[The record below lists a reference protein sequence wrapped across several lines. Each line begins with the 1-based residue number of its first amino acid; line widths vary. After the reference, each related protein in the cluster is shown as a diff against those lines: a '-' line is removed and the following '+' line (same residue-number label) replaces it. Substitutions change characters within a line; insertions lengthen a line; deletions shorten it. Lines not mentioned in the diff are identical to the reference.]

1 MAKNKNIQKAERES
15 LNIKDKLLE
24 ALKASTPEVFAEGKV
39 NWDKVRL
46 ALGEHLDASSEKFNF
61 TWAGKAGA
69 VTNVLI
75 PSKATLRPAEK
86 ESVKFDKS
94 ENLFIEGD
102 NLEVLKLLQK
112 SYFEQVKMIYID
124 PPYNTGNDF
133 VYKDDFRQP
142 LKNYLEQSGQV
153 DSEGNRLSTNTQASG
168 RFHSDW
174 LTMMYPR
181 LKLAWNL
188 LRHDGVIFVS
198 IDDNEVHHLRMLMD
212 EIFGEE
218 NFVGI
223 LSVENNPKGRK
234 NSEFISVSSEYLI
247 IFAKD
252 KQKSHFIENVPKKA
266 SDMTEDESRNFVH
279 SSGKRVLVGENSF
292 NKPVANP
299 NSDKNYSVYYRQAG
313 KSLLLIKEEFT
324 LVNQRLLSEGYVK
337 YYSYNAGHLV
347 ENTYTENKFR
357 ELFEKG
363 ALEFSQDKIYEK
375 NFSDT
380 IRIKSQLVN
389 REFEA
394 IVRGRKQSYS
404 MELTTTGAGTYL
416 KNLFQMNESPF
427 PAPKNV
433 GYLKLLISLF
443 ESEPFTV
450 LDFFSGSSTTADAV
464 MQLNSEDGGNRKFIM
479 VQMPEFIDPK
489 SEAYKA
495 GYKTIADIGKER
507 IRRVLK
513 GYGDHK
519 AIDGGFKV
527 FKLGKSNYYDNLFEY
542 DPDKSAEEN
551 DKAFKDYLNK
561 AQKELFPAKIN
572 ELDIVYENII
582 KEGLSLNA
590 KIEEVKIGK
599 STAYKVSDTERELYI
614 SLDEK
619 LSASAIEV
627 LTDKEYKEKI
637 FICFDGAL
645 GDSDKANLALNVTLK
660 TI

>member
-1 MAKNKNIQKAERES
+1 MAKSKNIQKAERES

-24 ALKASTPEVFAEGKV
+24 VLKTSTPEVFAEGKV

-46 ALGEHLDASSEKFNF
+46 ALGEHLDVSSEKFNF

-188 LRHDGVIFVS
+188 LQDEGVIFIS
-198 IDDNEVHHLRMLMD
+198 IDDKEVHNLRMLMN
-212 EIFGEE
+212 EVFGEE
-218 NFVGI
+218 NFVDTIIWKKRYGGGAKEKYLVSMHEYI
-223 LSVENNPKGRK
+223 LFYAKNKEMLDPLFIPQDLEAIEKYYKLKDEKYKTRGPYRTHPLEAGKAVGERK
-234 NSEFISVSSEYLI
+234 NLVFSIMAPDKTEIWPKRQWYWSKERVREALKNKELEFVKGKDGWTVHTKQYLKDENGEIRSQKAFSI
-247 IFAKD
+247 IDDVYTQHGTNEIIDLFGNI
-252 KQKSHFIENVPKKA
+252 QIFPYPKP
-266 SDMTEDESRNFVH
+266 T
-279 SSGKRVLVGENSF
+279 G
-292 NKPVANP
+292 
-299 NSDKNYSVYYRQAG
+299 
-313 KSLLLIKEEFT
+313 LIKY
-324 LVNQRLLSEGYVK
+324 LL
-337 YYSYNAGHLV
+337 
-347 ENTYTENKFR
+347 KFAT
-357 ELFEKG
+357 
-363 ALEFSQDKIYEK
+363 ALEENDI
-375 NFSDT
+375 
-380 IRIKSQLVN
+380 
-389 REFEA
+389 
-394 IVRGRKQSYS
+394 
-404 MELTTTGAGTYL
+404 
-416 KNLFQMNESPF
+416 
-427 PAPKNV
+427 
-433 GYLKLLISLF
+433 
-443 ESEPFTV
+443 V
-450 LDFFSGSSTTADAV
+450 LDFFAGSGTSAHAV
-464 MQLNSEDGGNRKFIM
+464 LAQNQEDSGNRKIVM
-479 VQMPEFIDPK
+479 VQMPEPTDPQ

-495 GYKTIADIGKER
+495 GFKTIADIAKER
-507 IRRVLK
+507 IRKVLK

-519 AIDGGFKV
+519 AIDDGFKV

-542 DPDKSAEEN
+542 DPDKLPEEN

-590 KIEEVKIGK
+590 KIEKVKIGK

>member
-1 MAKNKNIQKAERES
+1 MAKNKSIHKAERES
-15 LNIKDKLLE
+15 FNIKDKLLE
-24 ALKASTPEVFAEGKV
+24 MLKASAPEVFAEGKV

-75 PSKATLRPAEK
+75 PSKATLRPDKK
-86 ESVKFDKS
+86 ESIKFDQA
-94 ENLFIEGD
+94 ENIFIEGD

-181 LKLAWNL
+181 LKLVWNL
-188 LRHDGVIFVS
+188 LRHDGVIFIS
-198 IDDNEVHHLRMLMD
+198 ADENEAHHLRMVMD

-218 NFVGI
+218 NLISEIVWKNRYNAAKEKHLAKIHEYI
-223 LSVENNPKGRK
+223 L
-234 NSEFISVSSEYLI
+234 FY
-247 IFAKD
+247 AKD
-252 KQKSHFIENVPKKA
+252 KKEIGNIYIPTNPEYV
-266 SDMTEDESRNFVH
+266 
-279 SSGKRVLVGENSF
+279 KRYF
-292 NKPVANP
+292 KYRD
-299 NSDKNYSVYYRQAG
+299 DKYSQRGPYRLQPLEAG
-313 KSLLLIKEEFT
+313 KSMDERTNLMFRIKAPDGTWIKPKRQWKWEQGRINEAIKNGEIEFT
-324 LVNQRLLSEGYVK
+324 KVGKEWSVSTKQYLKDEEGEEYGIKPFTLIEGIYNQEGTKEIEELFGSVKFFPFPKPVNLIRHLVNI
-337 YYSYNAGHLV
+337 
-347 ENTYTENKFR
+347 
-357 ELFEKG
+357 
-363 ALEFSQDKIYEK
+363 SQVQNHDI
-375 NFSDT
+375 
-380 IRIKSQLVN
+380 I
-389 REFEA
+389 
-394 IVRGRKQSYS
+394 
-404 MELTTTGAGTYL
+404 
-416 KNLFQMNESPF
+416 
-427 PAPKNV
+427 
-433 GYLKLLISLF
+433 
-443 ESEPFTV
+443 
-450 LDFFSGSSTTADAV
+450 LDFFAGSATSAHAV
-464 MQLNSEDGGNRKFIM
+464 LAQNQEDSGNRKFIM
-479 VQMPEFIDPK
+479 VQMPEPVEK
-489 SEAYKA
+489 ESEAYKD
-495 GYKTIADIGKER
+495 GHKTIADIAKER

-519 AIDGGFKV
+519 AIDDGFKV

-542 DPDKSAEEN
+542 DPDKSPEEN

-561 AQKELFPAKIN
+561 AQKELFPDKVN
-572 ELDIVYENII
+572 EIDIVYENII
-582 KEGLSLNA
+582 KEGLNLNA

-599 STAYKVSDTERELYI
+599 STVYKVSDTERELYV

-619 LSASAIEV
+619 LSSSAIET
-627 LTDKEYKEKI
+627 LTGKEYKDKI

-645 GDSDKANLALNVTLK
+645 SDSEKANLALNVALK

>member
-1 MAKNKNIQKAERES
+1 MAKSKHIQKAERES

-75 PSKATLRPAEK
+75 PSQATLRPAEK

-94 ENLFIEGD
+94 ENIFIEGD

-112 SYFEQVKMIYID
+112 SYFEQIKMIYID

-133 VYKDDFRQP
+133 VYKDDFRQS

-181 LKLAWNL
+181 LKLSWNL
-188 LRHDGVIFVS
+188 LRHDGAIFIS
-198 IDDNEVHHLRMLMD
+198 IGQEELNNLITLCN

-218 NFVGI
+218 NRIGI
-223 LSVENNPKGRK
+223 CVRVMKTGGNKGRFFSPNIEYLLIYAK
-234 NSEFISVSSEYLI
+234 TIEFITEFRDDLPQDLI
-247 IFAKD
+247 DKVYTQIETTGAKKGEKYRLMGLYQPGLD
-252 KQKSHFIENVPKKA
+252 ERANQRYWIKA
-266 SDMTEDESRNFVH
+266 PDGTFVIPP
-279 SSGKRVLVGENSF
+279 GRTTP
-292 NKPVANP
+292 KPVANGVKTNP
-299 NSDKNYSVYYRQAG
+299 AKGDGVWRWTFDRYKTELKNNNIVFKKTGTS
-313 KSLLLIKEEFT
+313 SLLDENGQQAKWNIYTKIWLNDRLESGRVPVDLIDRFENRHSSQEMKELGIPFEFAKPVNFISYLIKI
-324 LVNQRLLSEGYVK
+324 S
-337 YYSYNAGHLV
+337 
-347 ENTYTENKFR
+347 
-357 ELFEKG
+357 G
-363 ALEFSQDKIYEK
+363 AH
-375 NFSDT
+375 SDD
-380 IRIKSQLVN
+380 II
-389 REFEA
+389 
-394 IVRGRKQSYS
+394 
-404 MELTTTGAGTYL
+404 
-416 KNLFQMNESPF
+416 
-427 PAPKNV
+427 
-433 GYLKLLISLF
+433 
-443 ESEPFTV
+443 
-450 LDFFSGSSTTADAV
+450 LDFFAGSGTTAHAV
-464 MQLNSEDGGNRKFIM
+464 LATNQKEKHHRKFIM
-479 VQMPEFIDPK
+479 VQMPEQTDTK

-495 GYKTIADIGKER
+495 GFKTIADIAKER

-519 AIDGGFKV
+519 AIDDGFKV

-542 DPDKSAEEN
+542 DPDKSPEEN
-551 DKAFKDYLNK
+551 DKAFKDYLNRS
-561 AQKELFPAKIN
+561 QKELFPDKIN
-572 ELDIVYENII
+572 EVDIIYENII

-590 KIEEVKIGK
+590 TIEEVKIGK
-599 STAYKVSDTERELYI
+599 NMAYKVSDAERELYI

-619 LSASAIEV
+619 LSASAIEA

>member
-1 MAKNKNIQKAERES
+1 MAKSKHIQKAERES

-75 PSKATLRPAEK
+75 PSKATLRPVEK

-188 LRHDGVIFVS
+188 LKHDGVIFVS
-198 IDDNEVHHLRMLMD
+198 INDSEAYHLRMLMD
-212 EIFGEE
+212 EVFGEE
-218 NFVGI
+218 NFVAQLVWENKEGGGGSDSKYFRIKHEYIICYSKDKENALIKGVDISNEDRYTEKDKYFTKRGPYYLQKLNQASIQYSKSLDYPI
-223 LSVENNPKGRK
+223 LSPDGKELLPAQGKKRACWRWSKDKLTWGIKQGFIEFKKDRDGIWQVYTKQYLNVDNEDQPIERK
-234 NSEFISVSSEYLI
+234 NRPLGV
-247 IFAKD
+247 
-252 KQKSHFIENVPKKA
+252 IENFSSTQGSKQLEELIGPKIF
-266 SDMTEDESRNFVH
+266 SYP
-279 SSGKRVLVGENSF
+279 
-292 NKPVANP
+292 KPIELLA
-299 NSDKNYSVYYRQAG
+299 YLM
-313 KSLLLIKEEFT
+313 SLLET
-324 LVNQRLLSEGYVK
+324 
-337 YYSYNAGHLV
+337 
-347 ENTYTENKFR
+347 
-357 ELFEKG
+357 KG
-363 ALEFSQDKIYEK
+363 E
-375 NFSDT
+375 T
-380 IRIKSQLVN
+380 I
-389 REFEA
+389 
-394 IVRGRKQSYS
+394 
-404 MELTTTGAGTYL
+404 
-416 KNLFQMNESPF
+416 
-427 PAPKNV
+427 
-433 GYLKLLISLF
+433 
-443 ESEPFTV
+443 
-450 LDFFSGSSTTADAV
+450 LDFFAGSATTAHALLK
-464 MQLNSEDGGNRKFIM
+464 QNQEDSGNRKFIM
-479 VQMPEFIDPK
+479 VQIPEPIDPK
-489 SEAYKA
+489 SEAHKA
-495 GYKTIADIGKER
+495 GYKTIADIAKER

-519 AIDGGFKV
+519 AIDEGFKV

-542 DPDKSAEEN
+542 DPDKSPEEN

-599 STAYKVSDTERELYI
+599 STAYKISDTERELYI

-627 LTDKEYKEKI
+627 LTDKEYKDKI

>member
-1 MAKNKNIQKAERES
+1 MTKNKTIKKADRES

-24 ALKASTPEVFAEGKV
+24 ALKASAPEVFGEGKV

-46 ALGEHLDASSEKFNF
+46 ALGDHLDASSEKFNF

-75 PSKATLRPAEK
+75 PSKATLRPDKK
-86 ESVKFDKS
+86 ESVKFDTS

-188 LRHDGVIFVS
+188 LRHDGVIFIS
-198 IDDNEVHHLRMLMD
+198 IDDVECANLRKICD

-218 NFVGI
+218 NFVAQIPWRKRTAKSDVPFKVSQDYEWVLCFAKSNLFSACIEGSARKYYESPDLPNRPWRI
-223 LSVENNPKGRK
+223 HEMTTHRTATERPNSNFTIIDPKTGKKYPVNPNAVWRVTKETFKKFYKEKRIVFPGDY
-234 NSEFISVSSEYLI
+234 EFLNISKPVLRYFKDEDEAKAGDKFGFVSVSTNLPKEVGMTQDGTKEIASLFDNK
-247 IFAKD
+247 IFT
-252 KQKSHFIENVPKKA
+252 FP
-266 SDMTEDESRNFVH
+266 
-279 SSGKRVLVGENSF
+279 
-292 NKPVANP
+292 KPVSLIKFLIQIATLL
-299 NSDKNYSVYYRQAG
+299 DKNA
-313 KSLLLIKEEFT
+313 LI
-324 LVNQRLLSEGYVK
+324 
-337 YYSYNAGHLV
+337 
-347 ENTYTENKFR
+347 
-357 ELFEKG
+357 
-363 ALEFSQDKIYEK
+363 
-375 NFSDT
+375 
-380 IRIKSQLVN
+380 
-389 REFEA
+389 
-394 IVRGRKQSYS
+394 
-404 MELTTTGAGTYL
+404 
-416 KNLFQMNESPF
+416 
-427 PAPKNV
+427 
-433 GYLKLLISLF
+433 
-443 ESEPFTV
+443 
-450 LDFFSGSSTTADAV
+450 LDFFAGSATTAHAV
-464 MQLNSEDGGNRKFIM
+464 LAQNQEDGGNRKFIM
-479 VQMPEFIDPK
+479 VQMPELIDPK

-495 GYKTIADIGKER
+495 GYKTIADIAKER

-519 AIDGGFKV
+519 PIDDGFKV

-561 AQKELFPAKIN
+561 AQKELFPAKVN
-572 ELDIVYENII
+572 ELDIVYENIT
-582 KEGLSLNA
+582 KEGLNLNA
-590 KIEEVKIGK
+590 KIEKVEIGK
-599 STAYKVSDTERELYI
+599 NTAYKVSDTERELYI

-619 LSASAIEV
+619 LSSGAIEA
-627 LTDKEYKEKI
+627 LTGKEYKEKI

-645 GDSDKANLALNVTLK
+645 GDSEKANLALNVTLK

>member
-1 MAKNKNIQKAERES
+1 MAKNKNIHKAERES
-15 LNIKDKLLE
+15 LNIKDRLLE
-24 ALKASTPEVFAEGKV
+24 ALRAHMPEVFAEGKI

-69 VTNVLI
+69 VTNVVI

-188 LRHDGVIFVS
+188 LQDDGVIFIS
-198 IDDNEVHHLRMLMD
+198 IDDKEVHNLRMLMN
-212 EIFGEE
+212 EVFGEE
-218 NFVGI
+218 NFIDTIIWKKRYGGGAKEKYLISMHEYILFYAKNKEMLDPLFIPQDLEAIEKYYKLKDEKYETRGPYRTHPLEAGKAVG
-223 LSVENNPKGRK
+223 ERK
-234 NSEFISVSSEYLI
+234 NLVFSI
-247 IFAKD
+247 IAPD
-252 KQKSHFIENVPKKA
+252 KTQIWPKRQWYWSK
-266 SDMTEDESRNFVH
+266 E
-279 SSGKRVLVGENSF
+279 RVLEALK
-292 NKPVANP
+292 NK
-299 NSDKNYSVYYRQAG
+299 
-313 KSLLLIKEEFT
+313 E
-324 LVNQRLLSEGYVK
+324 
-337 YYSYNAGHLV
+337 
-347 ENTYTENKFR
+347 
-357 ELFEKG
+357 
-363 ALEFSQDKIYEK
+363 LEFVKGKDGW
-375 NFSDT
+375 T
-380 IRIKSQLVN
+380 VHT
-389 REFEA
+389 
-394 IVRGRKQSYS
+394 KQ
-404 MELTTTGAGTYL
+404 YL
-416 KNLFQMNESPF
+416 KDENGEIRSQKAFSIIDDVYTQHGTNEIIDLFGNIQIFPYPKPTNLIR
-427 PAPKNV
+427 
-433 GYLKLLISLF
+433 YLLKFATAIEENDIVF
-443 ESEPFTV
+443 
-450 LDFFSGSSTTADAV
+450 DFFAGSGTTAHAV
-464 MQLNSEDGGNRKFIM
+464 LTQNHEDGGNRKFVL
-479 VQMPEFIDPK
+479 VQMPEPTNTK
-489 SEAYKA
+489 SDAHKA
-495 GYKTIADIGKER
+495 GYKTIADIAKER
-507 IRRVLK
+507 IRRVVK

-519 AIDGGFKV
+519 TIDDGFKV

-542 DPDKSAEEN
+542 DPDKSTEEN

-572 ELDIVYENII
+572 EMDIIYENII
-582 KEGLSLNA
+582 KEGLCLNA

-599 STAYKVSDTERELYI
+599 STTYKVSDTERELYI

-619 LSASAIEV
+619 LSASAIEA

>member
-1 MAKNKNIQKAERES
+1 MRKNKNIQKAERES

-24 ALKASTPEVFAEGKV
+24 ALKASAPEVFAEGKV

-69 VTNVLI
+69 VTNVVI
-75 PSKATLRPAEK
+75 PSKSTLRPAEK

-94 ENLFIEGD
+94 ENIFIEGD

-198 IDDNEVHHLRMLMD
+198 IDDNEVHHLRMMMD
-212 EIFGEE
+212 EVFGEE
-218 NFVGI
+218 NFVAKFPWRKRTAKSDVPFRVSQDYEWI
-223 LSVENNPKGRK
+223 LCFAKSDLFSACIEGNARKYYESPDLPNRPWRVHEMTTHRTATERPNSNFTIIDPRTGKKYPVNPNAVWRVTKETFKKFYKENRIVFPGDYDFINISKPVLRYFKAEDEAKAGE
-234 NSEFISVSSEYLI
+234 EFGFVSVSTNLPKEVGMTQDGTKEIGNLFDNKIFGFPKPVSLIKYLI
-247 IFAKD
+247 QIA
-252 KQKSHFIENVPKKA
+252 
-266 SDMTEDESRNFVH
+266 T
-279 SSGKRVLVGENSF
+279 
-292 NKPVANP
+292 
-299 NSDKNYSVYYRQAG
+299 
-313 KSLLLIKEEFT
+313 SLDRSALI
-324 LVNQRLLSEGYVK
+324 
-337 YYSYNAGHLV
+337 
-347 ENTYTENKFR
+347 
-357 ELFEKG
+357 
-363 ALEFSQDKIYEK
+363 
-375 NFSDT
+375 
-380 IRIKSQLVN
+380 
-389 REFEA
+389 
-394 IVRGRKQSYS
+394 
-404 MELTTTGAGTYL
+404 
-416 KNLFQMNESPF
+416 
-427 PAPKNV
+427 
-433 GYLKLLISLF
+433 
-443 ESEPFTV
+443 
-450 LDFFSGSSTTADAV
+450 LDFFAGSGTIAHAV
-464 MQLNSEDGGNRKFIM
+464 LAQNREDGGNRKFIM
-479 VQMPEFIDPK
+479 VQMPEPTDPK
-489 SEAYKA
+489 SDAYKA
-495 GYKTIADIGKER
+495 GFKTIADIAKER

-519 AIDGGFKV
+519 AIDDGFKV

-572 ELDIVYENII
+572 ESDIVYENII

-599 STAYKVSDTERELYI
+599 NMAYKVSDTERELYI

-619 LSASAIEV
+619 LSASAIEA

>member
-1 MAKNKNIQKAERES
+1 MAKNKRIQKAERES

-24 ALKASTPEVFAEGKV
+24 TLKTSTPEVFVEGKV
-39 NWDKVRL
+39 NWEKIKI

-61 TWAGKAGA
+61 TWAGKVGA

-86 ESVKFDKS
+86 ESVKFDTS

-112 SYFEQVKMIYID
+112 PYFEQVKMIYID

-198 IDDNEVHHLRMLMD
+198 IDDNEVHHLRMMMD
-212 EIFGEE
+212 EIFGGE
-218 NFVGI
+218 NFCGMLPWKKRTAKSDVPFGVSQDYEWIFCYTKNNFLAGI
-223 LSVENNPKGRK
+223 GYERKYYESPDFPNDKWRLSD
-234 NSEFISVSSEYLI
+234 LTT
-247 IFAKD
+247 
-252 KQKSHFIENVPKKA
+252 QKLEA
-266 SDMTEDESRNFVH
+266 DR
-279 SSGKRVLVGENSF
+279 
-292 NKPVANP
+292 P
-299 NSDKNYSVYYRQAG
+299 NSAFNLIDPKTGKVYKYNPRRLWGITKDTFQDYYDKGKIVFPDDYDFLNISIPAYR
-313 KSLLLIKEEFT
+313 
-324 LVNQRLLSEGYVK
+324 V
-337 YYSYNAGHLV
+337 
-347 ENTYTENKFR
+347 
-357 ELFEKG
+357 
-363 ALEFSQDKIYEK
+363 
-375 NFSDT
+375 
-380 IRIKSQLVN
+380 
-389 REFEA
+389 
-394 IVRGRKQSYS
+394 
-404 MELTTTGAGTYL
+404 
-416 KNLFQMNESPF
+416 
-427 PAPKNV
+427 
-433 GYLKLLISLF
+433 F
-443 ESEPFTV
+443 ESEDKAKALKKYGSEDSIKSVSTHLPKEVGMSEDGNKELLDILKKHVFSFPKPSTLIRHLLKIANIKTGDII
-450 LDFFSGSSTTADAV
+450 LDFFAGSGTTAHAV
-464 MQLNSEDGGNRKFIM
+464 LAQNQEDNEKRIFIL
-479 VQMPEFIDPK
+479 VQIPEPTEQK
-489 SEAYKA
+489 SEAYKS
-495 GYKTIADIGKER
+495 GYKTIADIAKER
-507 IRRVLK
+507 IRRVIK

-519 AIDGGFKV
+519 LIDDGFKV

-572 ELDIVYENII
+572 EMDIIYENII

-619 LSASAIEV
+619 LSASAIEA

-645 GDSDKANLALNVTLK
+645 SDSDKANLALNVTLK

>member
-1 MAKNKNIQKAERES
+1 MAKNKRIKKAERES
-15 LNIKDKLLE
+15 MNIKDKLLE
-24 ALKASTPEVFAEGKV
+24 ALKVSTPEVFAEGKV

-46 ALGEHLDASSEKFNF
+46 VLGKHLDASSEKFNF
-61 TWAGKAGA
+61 TWAGKVGA
-69 VTNVLI
+69 VTNVSI
-75 PSKATLRPAEK
+75 PSKTTLRPAEK
-86 ESVKFDKS
+86 ESVKFDRS

-153 DSEGNRLSTNTQASG
+153 DSEGNRLYTNTQASG

-198 IDDNEVHHLRMLMD
+198 IDDNEVHRLRMMMD

-218 NFVGI
+218 NFVTQFVVIRSEGGGLAKQAVI
-223 LSVENNPKGRK
+223 GHDYVLTYAKQLDKFSPLKRPRDIRGQIIEKDGRK
-234 NSEFISVSSEYLI
+234 YWIEEDWLRKEFGKYGTCHYEEIEKI
-247 IFAKD
+247 KG
-252 KQKSHFIENVPKKA
+252 KQKKKEIDDGIA
-266 SDMTEDESRNFVH
+266 SGLYQLLKKSNGKHIVGRLRAIDED
-279 SSGKRVLVGENSF
+279 SSKFYTVLKHLNASGVGDLEALKLADVFSYP
-292 NKPVANP
+292 KPV
-299 NSDKNYSVYYRQAG
+299 S
-313 KSLLLIKEEFT
+313 LIKELVLGVTMFT
-324 LVNQRLLSEGYVK
+324 K
-337 YYSYNAGHLV
+337 
-347 ENTYTENKFR
+347 
-357 ELFEKG
+357 
-363 ALEFSQDKIYEK
+363 
-375 NFSDT
+375 SDGD
-380 IRIKSQLVN
+380 II
-389 REFEA
+389 
-394 IVRGRKQSYS
+394 
-404 MELTTTGAGTYL
+404 
-416 KNLFQMNESPF
+416 
-427 PAPKNV
+427 
-433 GYLKLLISLF
+433 
-443 ESEPFTV
+443 
-450 LDFFSGSSTTADAV
+450 LDFFAGSATTAHAV
-464 MQLNSEDGGNRKFIM
+464 LAQNQGDGGNRKFIM
-479 VQMPEFIDPK
+479 VQMPEPTDPK

-495 GYKTIADIGKER
+495 GFKTIADIAKER

-542 DPDKSAEEN
+542 DSDKSVEEN
-551 DKAFKDYLNK
+551 DKTFKDYLNK
-561 AQKELFPAKIN
+561 AQKELFPAKLN

-599 STAYKVSDTERELYI
+599 STAYKVRDTERELYI

-627 LTDKEYKEKI
+627 LTYKEYKEKI

-645 GDSDKANLALNVTLK
+645 GDSDKANLSLNLTLK

>member
-1 MAKNKNIQKAERES
+1 MTNRENIRKAERES

-24 ALKASTPEVFAEGKV
+24 ALRVSTPEVFAEGKV

-46 ALGEHLDASSEKFNF
+46 ALGEHLDVSSEKFNF

-69 VTNVLI
+69 VTNVVI
-75 PSKATLRPAEK
+75 PSKATLRSVEK

-188 LRHDGVIFVS
+188 LRHDGVIFIS

-218 NFVGI
+218 NLVSQIEWQKRYTRSNNTDGFTTVLEHI
-223 LSVENNPKGRK
+223 LCYRKPSFMPFLLDRTEEADSRYSNPDNDPRGPWKAMPFSSQATPAQRPNLCYKIVNPNTKKVLTPKRK
-234 NSEFISVSSEYLI
+234 AWRSSKEVYEKYVQDNLVWWGSDGKASAPSIKKFLSEAREGMTPINFWSHE
-247 IFAKD
+247 FAGNTDTANREIKEL
-252 KQKSHFIENVPKKA
+252 FTENVFETA
-266 SDMTEDESRNFVH
+266 
-279 SSGKRVLVGENSF
+279 
-292 NKPVANP
+292 KPT
-299 NSDKNYSVYYRQAG
+299 
-313 KSLLLIKEEFT
+313 LLIKRMLE
-324 LVNQRLLSEGYVK
+324 LSTSK
-337 YYSYNAGHLV
+337 
-347 ENTYTENKFR
+347 
-357 ELFEKG
+357 
-363 ALEFSQDKIYEK
+363 
-375 NFSDT
+375 SD
-380 IRIKSQLVN
+380 II
-389 REFEA
+389 
-394 IVRGRKQSYS
+394 
-404 MELTTTGAGTYL
+404 
-416 KNLFQMNESPF
+416 
-427 PAPKNV
+427 
-433 GYLKLLISLF
+433 
-443 ESEPFTV
+443 
-450 LDFFSGSSTTADAV
+450 LDFFAGSGTTAHAV
-464 MQLNSEDGGNRKFIM
+464 LSKNQEDDGNRKFIM
-479 VQMPEFIDPK
+479 IQMPEPANHQ

-495 GYKTIADIGKER
+495 GYETIADIAKER

-519 AIDGGFKV
+519 PIDSGFKV
-527 FKLGKSNYYDNLFEY
+527 FKLGRSNYYDNLFEY

-572 ELDIVYENII
+572 EMDIIYENII

-590 KIEEVKIGK
+590 KIAEVKIGK
-599 STAYKVSDTERELYI
+599 NTAYKVSDAERELYI

-619 LSASAIEV
+619 LSATAIEA

-645 GDSDKANLALNVTLK
+645 GDSDKANLALNLTLK

>member
-1 MAKNKNIQKAERES
+1 MTKNRNIQKAERES
-15 LNIKDKLLE
+15 LNIKNKLLE
-24 ALKASTPEVFAEGKV
+24 ALKVSTPEVFAEGKV

-86 ESVKFDKS
+86 ESFKFDKS

-153 DSEGNRLSTNTQASG
+153 DSDGNRLSTNTQASG

-198 IDDNEVHHLRMLMD
+198 IDDNEVHHLRMMMN

-218 NFVGI
+218 NFVAQIVVQTNPRGRTLDRYLAKTFEYI
-223 LSVENNPKGRK
+223 LVYTKDYISEALFEVPKDEKQLSEYKKSDDNGEFRTLELRNRNPVFTRKNRPNLFYPLYVCLDDGAVSLTKDKKYSVEVLPLNSSEEEGCWTWGKEKVQNNLSVLIGKKVNTGVWRIYRKDYIPEEGATTKAKTLWLETSMNHEYGKEELGQIFEKTPFDFPKSVELIRK
-234 NSEFISVSSEYLI
+234 CVIL
-247 IFAKD
+247 A
-252 KQKSHFIENVPKKA
+252 
-266 SDMTEDESRNFVH
+266 T
-279 SSGKRVLVGENSF
+279 
-292 NKPVANP
+292 
-299 NSDKNYSVYYRQAG
+299 
-313 KSLLLIKEEFT
+313 KSL
-324 LVNQRLLSEGYVK
+324 
-337 YYSYNAGHLV
+337 
-347 ENTYTENKFR
+347 ENH
-357 ELFEKG
+357 
-363 ALEFSQDKIYEK
+363 
-375 NFSDT
+375 
-380 IRIKSQLVN
+380 
-389 REFEA
+389 
-394 IVRGRKQSYS
+394 IV
-404 MELTTTGAGTYL
+404 M
-416 KNLFQMNESPF
+416 
-427 PAPKNV
+427 
-433 GYLKLLISLF
+433 
-443 ESEPFTV
+443 
-450 LDFFSGSSTTADAV
+450 DFFAGSATTAHALLT
-464 MQLNSEDGGNRKFIM
+464 QNQEDSGNRKFIM
-479 VQMPEFIDPK
+479 VQIPEPIDSK
-489 SEAYKA
+489 SEAHKA
-495 GYKTIADIGKER
+495 GYKTIADIAKER

-519 AIDGGFKV
+519 AIDDGFKV
-527 FKLGKSNYYDNLFEY
+527 FKLGKSNYTDNFFDY

-572 ELDIVYENII
+572 ELDIVYENVI

-627 LTDKEYKEKI
+627 LTNKEYKEKI

>member
-1 MAKNKNIQKAERES
+1 MAKSKNIQKAERES

-24 ALKASTPEVFAEGKV
+24 ALKTSTPEVFAEGKV
-39 NWDKVRL
+39 NWDKIRL
-46 ALGEHLDASSEKFNF
+46 ALGEHLDTSSEKFNF
-61 TWAGKAGA
+61 SWAGKAGA
-69 VTNVLI
+69 VTNVVI

-94 ENLFIEGD
+94 ENIFIEGD

-198 IDDNEVHHLRMLMD
+198 IDDNEAHHLRALMD
-212 EIFGEE
+212 EVFGEE
-218 NFVGI
+218 NFIGSMVWKKRYQGAKEKHLVVI
-223 LSVENNPKGRK
+223 H
-234 NSEFISVSSEYLI
+234 EYI
-247 IFAKD
+247 YFYAKD
-252 KQKSHFIENVPKKA
+252 KESIAPIFIP
-266 SDMTEDESRNFVH
+266 SDEEYISQYYKYEDKLSKIR
-279 SSGKRVLVGENSF
+279 G
-292 NKPVANP
+292 P
-299 NSDKNYSVYYRQAG
+299 YRTQPLEAG
-313 KSLLLIKEEFT
+313 KSMGDRDNLRFAITAPDGKKIYPKRQWIWAKERVDNAIKQGEIGFQKNKKGGWNIFIKQYLKDEDGNVRETKAFSLIDDVYTQDGTREMEDLFGSGNIFPFPKPSILIKKLLLLGT
-324 LVNQRLLSEGYVK
+324 AS
-337 YYSYNAGHLV
+337 S
-347 ENTYTENKFR
+347 
-357 ELFEKG
+357 
-363 ALEFSQDKIYEK
+363 SQD
-375 NFSDT
+375 T
-380 IRIKSQLVN
+380 II
-389 REFEA
+389 
-394 IVRGRKQSYS
+394 
-404 MELTTTGAGTYL
+404 
-416 KNLFQMNESPF
+416 
-427 PAPKNV
+427 
-433 GYLKLLISLF
+433 
-443 ESEPFTV
+443 
-450 LDFFSGSSTTADAV
+450 DFFAGSATTAHAV
-464 MQLNSEDGGNRKFIM
+464 LAQNQEDGGNRKFIM
-479 VQMPEFIDPK
+479 VQMPEPTDSI

-495 GYKTIADIGKER
+495 GFKTIADIAKER
-507 IRRVLK
+507 IRRVIK

-519 AIDGGFKV
+519 PIDSGFKV

-542 DPDKSAEEN
+542 DPEKSAEEN

-561 AQKELFPAKIN
+561 TQKELFPAKIN
-572 ELDIVYENII
+572 ELDIIYENII

-590 KIEEVKIGK
+590 KIEEVKIGRPESRGLPSNRQSHK
-599 STAYKVSDTERELYI
+599 STAYKVSDTEREIYI

-619 LSASAIEV
+619 LSASAIEA
-627 LTDKEYKEKI
+627 LKDKEYKEKI

-645 GDSDKANLALNVTLK
+645 GDSDKANLSLNVTLK

>member
-1 MAKNKNIQKAERES
+1 MAKSKHIQKAERES

-86 ESVKFDKS
+86 ESVNFDKS

-198 IDDNEVHHLRMLMD
+198 IDDNEVHHLRMMMD
-212 EIFGEE
+212 EVFGEE
-218 NFVGI
+218 NFITQIVWERAFSPKNDSKYFSNNHDYILAYGKSI
-223 LSVENNPKGRK
+223 EFFSIDLLERSKSANDRYSNPDNDHRGPWTSGDLSVKTYSKEYDYPITTPGGRVVHPPHGACWRVSKDRFNELVKDRRISFGQDNSNVPRLKRFLSEVQEGMVPITIWSHNFAGHNQEGRQELKDVFDGKGYFDGPKPVRLIK
-234 NSEFISVSSEYLI
+234 RILEVAVSS
-247 IFAKD
+247 D
-252 KQKSHFIENVPKKA
+252 K
-266 SDMTEDESRNFVH
+266 
-279 SSGKRVLVGENSF
+279 
-292 NKPVANP
+292 
-299 NSDKNYSVYYRQAG
+299 
-313 KSLLLIKEEFT
+313 
-324 LVNQRLLSEGYVK
+324 
-337 YYSYNAGHLV
+337 
-347 ENTYTENKFR
+347 
-357 ELFEKG
+357 
-363 ALEFSQDKIYEK
+363 
-375 NFSDT
+375 
-380 IRIKSQLVN
+380 
-389 REFEA
+389 EA
-394 IVRGRKQSYS
+394 I
-404 MELTTTGAGTYL
+404 
-416 KNLFQMNESPF
+416 
-427 PAPKNV
+427 
-433 GYLKLLISLF
+433 I
-443 ESEPFTV
+443 
-450 LDFFSGSSTTADAV
+450 LDFFAGSGTTAHAV
-464 MQLNSEDGGNRKFIM
+464 LAKNQKDDGNRKFIM
-479 VQMPEFIDPK
+479 VQMPEPIDPK

-495 GYKTIADIGKER
+495 GYKTIADIAKER
-507 IRRVLK
+507 IRRVIK

-519 AIDGGFKV
+519 SVDDGFKV
-527 FKLGKSNYYDNLFEY
+527 FKLSKSNYTDNLFEY

-627 LTDKEYKEKI
+627 LTGKEYKEKI